1 MATVTTKLNINSSDL
16 LSDSLSISQS
26 DSWTSVTQGGIQS
39 EKITGTTGSPT
50 TLYVH
55 GDWYTLSG
63 SAEAA
68 VKLYFMNKD
77 TTSTDYIYIRI
88 GAVDVAK
95 LRGGE
100 FCWLPWDTSSAG
112 AADIKVWATT
122 SGTILEHGAFTPA
135 GA

>member
-16 LSDSLSISQS
+16 LSDSISISQS
-26 DSWTSVTQGGIQS
+26 DSWESVTQGGIQM
-39 EKITGTTGSPT
+39 EKITGTTGSPQ

-68 VKLYFMNKD
+68 VKLYIKNTD
-77 TTSTDYIYIRI
+77 TTSTDYIYIRV

-100 FCWLPWDTSSAG
+100 FMWLPWDTSSSG
-112 AADIKVWATT
+112 ADDIKVWATT
-122 SGTILEHGAFTPA
+122 SGTLLEHGAFAPA

>member
-1 MATVTTKLNINSSDL
+1 MATVTSKLTVSSTDL

-26 DSWTSVTQGGIQS
+26 DSWTSVTQGGIQL
-39 EKITGTTGSPT
+39 EKITGTTGSPQ

-55 GDWYTLSG
+55 GDWYVLSG

-100 FCWLPWDTSSAG
+100 FCWIPWDTSSSG

-122 SGTILEHGAFTPA
+122 SGTLLEHGAFTPA
-135 GA
+135 AG